1 MYVCDYIHL
10 FTTKYCIKQCI
21 IGSQRQLQILPSSLC
36 FFFSLLPV
44 LYPSTFLTSTILT
57 SIPAQA
63 SIIITKSASHICL
76 HLQHPPSL
84 YIFLRDL
91 EPSVSTF
98 FFFFVLVLTPFVWEV
113 HTNRYSQFSTCIW
126 PFQSIIKHIPD
137 SILFHIILFEA

>member
-1 MYVCDYIHL
+1 MYVKGTNIHTNINCLYLVLVDTNIYIHTYMNECMYVCEYIHL

-98 FFFFVLVLTPFVWEV
+98 FFFFVLVLTPFV
-113 HTNRYSQFSTCIW
+113 
-126 PFQSIIKHIPD
+126 
-137 SILFHIILFEA
+137 